1 MTWYLKKIQR
11 GGEKV
16 NKSREKEL
24 ESLVVL
30 LETKDVLLPHEIKII
45 WGFEKSTAGRYIR
58 DFIAEFERAD
68 SKLPKSAYIYHSQ
81 KLKWV
86 DRKAFRW
93 FMEEYVNLT
102 DEVRRKEVRAYKN

>member
-1 MTWYLKKIQR
+1 M
-11 GGEKV
+11 

-24 ESLVVL
+24 ESLVAL
-30 LETKDVLLPHEIKII
+30 LETKDVLLPHEVKII
-45 WGFEKSTAGRYIR
+45 WGFEKSTTSKYMR
-58 DFIAEFERAD
+58 DFIAEYERPD

-102 DEVRRKEVRAYKN
+102 DEVRRKEVKAYKVKS

>member
-1 MTWYLKKIQR
+1 M
-11 GGEKV
+11 

-24 ESLVVL
+24 ESLVAL

-45 WGFEKSTAGRYIR
+45 WGFEKSTTSKYMR
-58 DFIAEFERAD
+58 DFIAEYERAD
-68 SKLPKSAYIYHSQ
+68 SKLPKGAYIYHSQ

-93 FMEEYVNLT
+93 FMEEYINLT
-102 DEVRRKEVRAYKN
+102 DEVRRKEVKTYKI

>member
-1 MTWYLKKIQR
+1 M
-11 GGEKV
+11 
-16 NKSREKEL
+16 NKSKEKEL
-24 ESLVVL
+24 ESLVAL
-30 LETKDVLLPHEIKII
+30 LETKEVLLPHEVGTI
-45 WGFEKSTAGRYIR
+45 WGFEKSTASRYIR
-58 DFIAEFERAD
+58 DFISEFERAD

-102 DEVRRKEVRAYKN
+102 DEVRRKEVRAYKVKS

>member
-1 MTWYLKKIQR
+1 
-11 GGEKV
+11 V

-24 ESLVVL
+24 ESLVAL
-30 LETKDVLLPHEIKII
+30 LETKDVLLLHEIKAI
-45 WGFEKSTAGRYIR
+45 WGFEKSTASRYVR

-102 DEVRRKEVRAYKN
+102 DEVRRKEVKTYKI

>member
-1 MTWYLKKIQR
+1 M
-11 GGEKV
+11 

-24 ESLVVL
+24 ESLLAL
-30 LETKDVLLPHEIKII
+30 LETKDVLLLHEIKAI
-45 WGFEKSTAGRYIR
+45 WGFGKSTASRYIR
-58 DFIAEFERAD
+58 DFISEFERAD

-102 DEVRRKEVRAYKN
+102 DEVRRKEVKAYKVKS

>member
-1 MTWYLKKIQR
+1 M
-11 GGEKV
+11 

-24 ESLVVL
+24 ESLVAL
-30 LETKDVLLPHEIKII
+30 LETKDVLLLHEIKAI
-45 WGFEKSTAGRYIR
+45 WGFEKSTASRYVR

-102 DEVRRKEVRAYKN
+102 DEVRRKEVKAYKVKS

>member
-1 MTWYLKKIQR
+1 M
-11 GGEKV
+11 
-16 NKSREKEL
+16 NKLREKEL
-24 ESLVVL
+24 ESLVAL
-30 LETKDVLLPHEIKII
+30 LETKDVLLPHEVKII
-45 WGFEKSTAGRYIR
+45 WGFEKSTTSKYMR
-58 DFIAEFERAD
+58 DFIAEYERAD